1 MEDVNTSS
9 SSNSPRSNDEG
20 VDISAL
26 YNSLNDKRKKVV
38 EELAKAFEQSVHAS
52 ISLLLACNIEG
63 SINKFKPLDRDG
75 KGYFD
80 KAKSLLFNL
89 KRNER
94 RRQEIINQD
103 LSPDE
108 LVNLSPTELAS
119 DELKSSREKD
129 KQAASW
135 ERRTDFYKE
144 TRDERLKSN
153 GIDPS
158 AGGEFQCRKCKSTK
172 CTHYALQTRSS
183 DEPMTVFVCCL
194 GCGNQWRC

>member
-1 MEDVNTSS
+1 M
-9 SSNSPRSNDEG
+9 
-20 VDISAL
+20 
-26 YNSLNDKRKKVV
+26 NDKRKKVV
-38 EELAKAFEQSVHAS
+38 EELAKALEQSMDATISTFIAYQIEAS
-52 ISLLLACNIEG
+52 INEL
-63 SINKFKPLDRDG
+63 KPFHRDG

-94 RRQEIINQD
+94 RRLELKANE
-103 LSPDE
+103 LSPE
-108 LVNLSPTELAS
+108 ALVNLSPTELAT

>member
-1 MEDVNTSS
+1 MY
-9 SSNSPRSNDEG
+9 SN
-20 VDISAL
+20 
-26 YNSLNDKRKKVV
+26 LNDKRKKVV
-38 EELAKAFEQSVHAS
+38 EELAKALEQSVNAS
-52 ISLLLACNIEG
+52 ISTFLAYNIEG

-80 KAKSLLFNL
+80 KAKSLIFNL

-94 RRQEIINQD
+94 RRQE
-103 LSPDE
+103 LAEGYLTADE
-108 LVNLSPTELAS
+108 LINLSPTELAT
-119 DELKSSREKD
+119 DELRSSREKD
-129 KQAASW
+129 KLAASW
-135 ERRTDFYKE
+135 ERRTDFYIA

-153 GIDPS
+153 GIDPA